1 MTNRGIIEIV
11 DIDLS
16 QKVRKRKEKMSDT
29 IIGSIIIGVLV
40 GGAIIISGANSLD
53 YKEPQIKIIKS
64 SFESGNQERLNE
76 EFISQESNSEI
87 RIKLNSKEITEDLP
101 SNISESVEEA
111 FSKALETLPEN
122 IDVRIEI
129 NTK

>member
-1 MTNRGIIEIV
+1 MTNRGIIEIT

-16 QKVRKRKEKMSDT
+16 QEVRKEKKMSDT

-40 GGAIIISGANSLD
+40 GGAIIISGDNSLN

-87 RIKLNSKEITEDLP
+87 RIELNSKEITEDLP

>member
-40 GGAIIISGANSLD
+40 GGAIIISGDNSLN

-87 RIKLNSKEITEDLP
+87 RIELNSKEITEDLP

-111 FSKALETLPEN
+111 FPKRWRLFRKILM
-122 IDVRIEI
+122 
-129 NTK
+129 

>member
-1 MTNRGIIEIV
+1 
-11 DIDLS
+11 
-16 QKVRKRKEKMSDT
+16 MSDT
-29 IIGSIIIGVLV
+29 IIGSIIIGALV
-40 GGAIIISGANSLD
+40 GGAIIISGGKSGD

-64 SFESGNQERLNE
+64 SLDSNNQDKVHE

-87 RIKLNSKEITEDLP
+87 RIKLNSGEITEDLP
-101 SNISESVEEA
+101 STISDSVEEA
-111 FSKALETLPEN
+111 LSKALETLPED

>member
-1 MTNRGIIEIV
+1 
-11 DIDLS
+11 
-16 QKVRKRKEKMSDT
+16 MSDT

-40 GGAIIISGANSLD
+40 GGAIIISGEKSGD

-64 SFESGNQERLNE
+64 SLESSSQEKPHQ

-101 SNISESVEEA
+101 STISDSVEEA
-111 FSKALETLPEN
+111 LSKALETVPDD

>member
-1 MTNRGIIEIV
+1 
-11 DIDLS
+11 
-16 QKVRKRKEKMSDT
+16 MSDT

-40 GGAIIISGANSLD
+40 GGAIIISGDKSVD

-64 SFESGNQERLNE
+64 SFESGNQEKLNE
-76 EFISQESNSEI
+76 EFISQESSSEI
-87 RIKLNSKEITEDLP
+87 SIKLNSKEITEDLP

-111 FSKALETLPEN
+111 LSEALETLPEN
-122 IDVRIEI
+122 LDVRIEI